1 MREAVKRARERT
13 PDPGEAQSGTSQGIP
28 AQENME
34 KQAIDSASAG
44 ASDVLRADAA
54 GAARAAGRTGVRRDD
69 EIRDARDT
77 GEVGEIRDIRESE
90 AKLRLAMEASELG
103 AFYWYPQEDRVEAD
117 QRMLAFFGLKANP
130 ELSLEKALN
139 TLIHPGDQARYAG
152 AVARSLDPRGDG
164 KVREDIRVRWQDG
177 SEHYLSVRGQV
188 EFGGEPRAAVRMAG
202 VIADIGGRKR
212 AEAALRESEGRYRS
226 LAEELNAEV
235 RERTRELEER
245 NAELLIETERVQ
257 ELSRRMMQ
265 MQDEERRRIA
275 QELHD
280 SAGQT
285 LTVLGMSLA
294 EVEKSAEALRGKV
307 GGGASRGAGK
317 KLGKATG
324 AAGVDEE
331 KIGAKLK
338 QKIAE
343 TKEIVERLTQEI
355 RTASYLLHPP
365 LLDDAGLGPT
375 LRWYVEGLTQR
386 SNLQIQL
393 KVPREFGR
401 LNREMEL
408 ALFRVVQEC
417 LTNVMRHSGSK
428 GAEISVAREGGG
440 VCVTVRDYGK
450 GISEEQL
457 ASINAG
463 GTGVGIG
470 GMRDRV
476 KQLNGEFKVESDGKG
491 TRVEVRLPEAEE

>member
-1 MREAVKRARERT
+1 
-13 PDPGEAQSGTSQGIP
+13 
-28 AQENME
+28 ME
-34 KQAIDSASAG
+34 KQVVDSTSVRMG
-44 ASDVLRADAA
+44 EVLRAD
-54 GAARAAGRTGVRRDD
+54 AARAAGRTGVRRDD
-69 EIRDARDT
+69 ETRDIRDTRDTADT
-77 GEVGEIRDIRESE
+77 GELREIRESE

-130 ELSLEKALN
+130 ELSLQKALD
-139 TLIHPGDQARYAG
+139 TMIHPSDRARYAG
-152 AVARSLDPRGDG
+152 AISRSLNPRGDG
-164 KVREDIRVRWQDG
+164 KLREDIRVLWLDG

-212 AEAALRESEGRYRS
+212 AEEALRESEGRYRN
-226 LAEELNAEV
+226 LAEELDVEV
-235 RERTRELEER
+235 QERTRELEER

-294 EVEKSAEALRGKV
+294 EVEKSAEALRGAV
-307 GGGASRGAGK
+307 GGGAARGVRGAGK
-317 KLGKATG
+317 RGKGSAKIVGRAARKKVAPAATG
-324 AAGVDEE
+324 VGIDEK
-331 KIGAKLK
+331 KISAKLK

-343 TKEIVERLTQEI
+343 TKDIVERLTQEI

-386 SNLQIQL
+386 SNLQIEL

-440 VCVTVRDYGK
+440 VCVMVRDYGK

-491 TRVEVRLPEAEE
+491 TRVEVKLPEAEE